1 MTTLMRPLDFLKA
14 VCAVLLCATM
24 VLGATEVRADERL
37 ALVVGNSAYGSVTS
51 LDNPVRDAT
60 LIAETLES
68 LDFEVTL
75 LVDASQIEMKRAIA
89 QFGRTLRAKDEETVG
104 LFYYAG
110 HGVQSFGNNYLLPVD
125 VALSDAADLDLVA
138 VEAQSVLR
146 QMASARN
153 STNIVI
159 LDACRNNPFM
169 SVAELNDNGLA
180 EMQAP
185 TGTYLAYATAPGAVA
200 LDGENGNSP
209 FTTALAREINSP
221 NLPIEQVLKQVRRS
235 VLDETEGR
243 QTPWDS
249 SSLVSDFVFNRVDLD
264 KGEGSDAAIAERELW
279 NMARESRDAVQVM
292 LFLRTYGRSP
302 YAEEA
307 RALLEEI
314 SHGSQMVHFDHQ
326 VSDET
331 AIFEAAHMSTGTAEL
346 EAYLE
351 AFPNGRYT
359 ELAEV
364 ELSARRAGG
373 ATDPDLASAPSIVAS
388 LMDVPLSAQIET
400 GNITFSSPLES
411 DLEQVNGLTLEELVH
426 QSPMFPPVAGLPEEY
441 WKTQTCANCHNWTRE
456 ALCTQA
462 KTYLTADLQRSLSK
476 QHPFGGVMKQALRS
490 WADGDCQ

>member
-1 MTTLMRPLDFLKA
+1 M
-14 VCAVLLCATM
+14 
-24 VLGATEVRADERL
+24 
-37 ALVVGNSAYGSVTS
+37 
-51 LDNPVRDAT
+51 
-60 LIAETLES
+60 
-68 LDFEVTL
+68 
-75 LVDASQIEMKRAIA
+75 
-89 QFGRTLRAKDEETVG
+89 
-104 LFYYAG
+104 
-110 HGVQSFGNNYLLPVD
+110 
-125 VALSDAADLDLVA
+125 
-138 VEAQSVLR
+138 
-146 QMASARN
+146 
-153 STNIVI
+153 
-159 LDACRNNPFM
+159 
-169 SVAELNDNGLA
+169 
-180 EMQAP
+180 
-185 TGTYLAYATAPGAVA
+185 
-200 LDGENGNSP
+200 
-209 FTTALAREINSP
+209 
-221 NLPIEQVLKQVRRS
+221 
-235 VLDETEGR
+235 
-243 QTPWDS
+243 
-249 SSLVSDFVFNRVDLD
+249 
-264 KGEGSDAAIAERELW
+264 
-279 NMARESRDAVQVM
+279 
-292 LFLRTYGRSP
+292 
-302 YAEEA
+302 
-307 RALLEEI
+307 LEEI
-314 SHGSQMVHFDHQ
+314 SHGSQVVHSDHQ

-373 ATDPDLASAPSIVAS
+373 ATDPDLASAPGIVAS